1 MEQNFPYIEISGTEY
16 ESGVQIGR
24 LFGSILCEETK
35 AVEHFLKDPAVRK
48 DLETVRTRLESE
60 YPDALLHAY
69 GRADGA
75 GADREA
81 YLLYLCYELWEGRE
95 TERCS
100 DIIAAQGGRV
110 LMGHNEDGGY
120 SVGNSA
126 LLKCVTGN
134 GWYFDFATPDA
145 LAGGSFGFTSRGL
158 LFTMNYMYVETMRS
172 DRIPVW
178 FFLRS
183 LVDCGSIEEIKD
195 KLSRMDIAS
204 GFHWNLFIGGKAYEI
219 EAKYD
224 RAELS
229 EVQGIFIHTNHYVNP
244 SLDEGYSD
252 PEANTLF
259 RYAKIKELIR
269 KDHILRTADVESAQ
283 IPEHHVYN
291 SIFETPEMGRG
302 IRPAPFCTTAP
313 RTASVHEPHAGPLPT
328 FPFGKC
334 AHDRSG
340 RAAVWRMTS
349 KRCIR

>member
-24 LFGSILCEETK
+24 LFGAILCEETK
-35 AVEHFLKDPAVRK
+35 AAEHFLKDPAVRK
-48 DLETVRTRLESE
+48 DFETVRTRLESE
-60 YPDALLHAY
+60 YPEALLHAY

-110 LMGHNEDGGY
+110 LMGHNEDGAY

-126 LLKCVTGN
+126 LLKCASES

-158 LFTMNYMYVETMRS
+158 LFTMNYMYVEKMRS

-229 EVQGIFIHTNHYVNP
+229 EVQGIFVHTNHYVNP

-259 RYAKIKELIR
+259 RYAKIKELIQK
-269 KDHILRTADVESAQ
+269 KDHILRTAEDVEEVLKYRSTTY
-283 IPEHHVYN
+283 YN

-302 IRPAPFCTTAP
+302 ITACTLLYDSAQDCIQYTNHMLG
-313 RTASVHEPHAGPLPT
+313 RSHT
-328 FPFGKC
+328 FPFGEM
-334 AHDRSG
+334 RS
-340 RAAVWRMTS
+340 R
-349 KRCIR
+349 